1 MGRRSHELT
10 TDDCKAISVAE
21 KPTATTGSKNCT
33 ALTPSSGQT
42 PIAPEVMK
50 RLSGCKH
57 FLKLSLRRQ
66 RFVLECVKEKD
77 YNITRAY
84 RNAYGCDGESAR
96 ANSGR
101 LMANDDVQAALR
113 EVSQIVIEEKA
124 LRTAYEVESALDI
137 CAFFN
142 PKDYVDEEGRI
153 RELKD
158 LTDAQALAVQEIET
172 FTTKQ
177 GTVTKLRFVNRL
189 DAIGKKMKR
198 LGMLVDRL
206 EKKEYIES
214 YEEIR
219 KRLGLDE

>member
-1 MGRRSHELT
+1 MDRQSHGLT
-10 TDDCKAISVAE
+10 TDNCKALSVTE
-21 KPTATTGSKNCT
+21 KPPATIGSENGA
-33 ALTPSSGQT
+33 ALTPSSKET

-50 RLSGCKH
+50 KLSGCKH
-57 FLKLSLRRQ
+57 FVKLSVRRQ
-66 RFVLECVKEKD
+66 RFVLEFLKE
-77 YNITRAY
+77 YSTTRAY
-84 RNAYGCDGESAR
+84 QNVYCCNSVSAR
-96 ANSGR
+96 ANGAR
-101 LMANDDVQAALR
+101 LIANDNVQAALR

-124 LRTAYEVESALDI
+124 LRTAYEVGSALDI

-189 DAIGKKMKR
+189 EAIGKKMKR
-198 LGMLVDRL
+198 LGMLSDKP
-206 EKKEYIES
+206 EKTERRET

-219 KRLGLDE
+219 IRLGLD